1 MGACNIPVDPER
13 LKSCGVRIELVKQ
26 FEHYMKEQGVPL
38 EDSLQH
44 LLQFNRT
51 VLHNNYYSKKD
62 RVGRLRRYL
71 AEYYPQREGV
81 YTPEQQREIMARGE
95 RKRVYP

>member
-1 MGACNIPVDPER
+1 MGADDIPVDPER
-13 LKSCGVRIELVKQ
+13 LKSCGVNPDLVKQ
-26 FEHYMKEQGVPL
+26 FEQYMNERGVPL

-81 YTPEQQREIMARGE
+81 YTPEQQREIMERGE

>member
-1 MGACNIPVDPER
+1 MGACSIPVDPER

-26 FEHYMKEQGVPL
+26 FEQYMQEQGVPL

-44 LLQFNRT
+44 LLEFNRT

-62 RVGRLRRYL
+62 RVGRLRRYF
-71 AEYYPQREGV
+71 PQTEGV